1 MKQDLHLRLCG
12 GLLGSMAIALIAQA
26 PVSAAPT
33 QVTGVQVSKANNGV
47 NIVMATQKGDRPQV
61 IAINS
66 GNTYQAT
73 IINTQ
78 LRLPQGNSFRQD
90 NPAPGI
96 SSVQVTQVDA
106 NSIRVVVAGTNGV
119 PNGQLVPGQGQS
131 IVLSVAGQGGT
142 VQSNVQSNQAQIAQ
156 SAPPPPP
163 GLPLSQTQNIP
174 RPAPQI
180 RTSQAPGVLLP
191 NPEITVTGNDRAPLP
206 SEIQSQ
212 TNQAPPFQSR
222 AVPPPLG
229 DISVSNLAPAGA
241 SIELSSGERIPRLVL
256 RDAPVRDVLALL
268 ARAAGL
274 NIAFTG
280 GGAAPGQPGQAAPA
294 AAPGAP
300 GAAGADEGPKISLD
314 IENESVQDVFNYVLR
329 ISGLQANRVGRTIFV
344 GSNLPLDSRN
354 IIVRTLRLNQV
365 RSTDAANFLS
375 AQGAETQLPITR
387 VTIQTVGQGNTAR
400 DVEIR
405 EPDIKAIGAKDG
417 SGPLLLRGLSVL
429 ADSRL
434 NSITLVGDPRKV
446 DIAVAFLTQLDLRRR
461 QVAVN
466 VKVIDINLSGNNRSN
481 SSFSFGVNNNF
492 FINDNGAASLNFG
505 GLRPATASDVNSATN
520 RSTPPIIPNPVTGTP
535 IYDPSGR
542 LINVPLTAPGGGLF
556 VQPTAPI
563 TNNPTAVGV
572 TDYTPFTR
580 NLTTGALT
588 AVGSATFGLF
598 PLLQYPRRF
607 LSALQA
613 TITSNNAKILTDPT
627 LVVQEGETANVN
639 ITQEV
644 ITNITSISQSTAT
657 QTTRTVSAVKDKA
670 GLLLGV
676 SVDRI
681 DDNGFV
687 SLRVNPVIR
696 AITGQPQNLTT
707 DGNVNTIALL
717 AERSL
722 QSGLIRLRDGQTLIV
737 SGIIKDEER
746 VEARKIP
753 ILGDL
758 PIIGSLFRSTNKTN
772 ERAEV
777 IILLTPQI
785 LDDSDRSNF
794 GYQNNISPDA
804 RQLLQRS
811 QPTQPRQ

>member
-1 MKQDLHLRLCG
+1 MKQHLRLSG
-12 GLLGSMAIALIAQA
+12 GLLCSVAGVLIVQA

-33 QVTGVQVSKANNGV
+33 QVTGVQVSQANNGV
-47 NIVMATQKGDRPQV
+47 SIVLATEKGDRPQV
-61 IAINS
+61 FAINN

-73 IINTQ
+73 ITNTK
-78 LRLPQGNSFRQD
+78 LRLRQGNSFRQD

-96 SSVQVTQVDA
+96 SSVEITQVDA
-106 NSIRVVVAGTNGV
+106 NSIRVVVAGTTGV
-119 PNGQLVPGQGQS
+119 PNGQVVPGQGQS

-142 VQSNVQSNQAQIAQ
+142 VQSAQAAQPGLPALNQAN

-163 GLPLSQTQNIP
+163 GLPLSPTTS

-180 RTSQAPGVLLP
+180 RTSQTPGVLLA
-191 NPEITVTGNDRAPLP
+191 NPEVTVTRNDRAPLP

-212 TNQAPPFQSR
+212 NNQAPPFQPR
-222 AVPPPLG
+222 AVAPPLG
-229 DISVSNLAPAGA
+229 DIAVSNIAPAGA
-241 SIELSSGERIPRLVL
+241 NIELSSGERIPRLVL

-280 GGAAPGQPGQAAPA
+280 GGAPGQPGQAAPVV
-294 AAPGAP
+294 AP
-300 GAAGADEGPKISLD
+300 GAAGAADEGPKISLD

-344 GSNLPLDSRN
+344 GTNLPLDSRN

-387 VTIQTVGQGNTAR
+387 VTIQTVGQGNAAR

-417 SGPLLLRGLSVL
+417 NGPLLLRGLSVL

-446 DIAVAFLTQLDLRRR
+446 DIAVAFLSQLDLRRR

-466 VKVIDINLSGNNRSN
+466 VKVIDVNLLGNNRSS
-481 SSFSFGVNNNF
+481 SSFSFGINNNF
-492 FINDNGAASLNFG
+492 FVNDNGAASLNFG
-505 GLRPATASDVNSATN
+505 GIN
-520 RSTPPIIPNPVTGTP
+520 PPTGTDLGGINARP
-535 IYDPSGR
+535 IVQNPIGNATPFYDPRGN
-542 LINVPLTAPGGGLF
+542 LINVPLTGNGGGLF

-563 TNNPTAVGV
+563 TNDPTRVGIS
-572 TDYTPFTR
+572 DYTPF
-580 NLTTGALT
+580 NPTTPNSIGN
-588 AVGSATFGLF
+588 ATFALF
-598 PLLQYPRRF
+598 PFFQYPRRF

-613 TITSNNAKILTDPT
+613 TIETRNAKILTDPT

-639 ITQEV
+639 ITDEV
-644 ITNITSISQSTAT
+644 ITNITSQT
-657 QTTRTVSAVKDKA
+657 QTTGNTSTTTVTAVKDKG
-670 GLLLGV
+670 GLQLGV
-676 SVDRI
+676 AVDRV

-687 SLRVNPVIR
+687 SLRVNPIIR
-696 AITGQPQNLTT
+696 TPGTTQNLATGAST
-707 DGNVNTIALL
+707 NTITLL
-717 AERSL
+717 GERSL

-737 SGIIKDEER
+737 SGIIRDEER
-746 VEARKIP
+746 ILANKIP

-758 PIIGSLFRSTNKTN
+758 PIIGSLFRRTEKANQ
-772 ERAEV
+772 RAELIV
-777 IILLTPQI
+777 LLTPQI

-794 GYQNNISPDA
+794 GYQNSISPDA

-811 QPTQPRQ
+811 QPVQPRQ

>member
-1 MKQDLHLRLCG
+1 MKQHLRLSG
-12 GLLGSMAIALIAQA
+12 GLLCSVAGVVIAQA
-26 PVSAAPT
+26 PVLAVPT
-33 QVTGVQVSKANNGV
+33 QVTGVQVSQGNNGV
-47 NIVMATQKGDRPQV
+47 NIVLATEKGDRPQV
-61 IAINS
+61 FAINN

-96 SSVQVTQVDA
+96 SSVEISQVEA

-119 PNGQLVPGQGQS
+119 PNGQIVPGQGQS

-142 VQSNVQSNQAQIAQ
+142 AQ
-156 SAPPPPP
+156 SAPTVPPPPP
-163 GLPLSQTQNIP
+163 GLPLSQTAP
-174 RPAPQI
+174 PPAPQV
-180 RTSQAPGVLLP
+180 RTSQNPGVLLP
-191 NPEITVTGNDRAPLP
+191 NPEVTVTRNDRPPLP

-212 TNQAPPFQSR
+212 SNQAAPFQPR
-222 AVPPPLG
+222 AVAPPLG
-229 DISVSNLAPAGA
+229 DIAVSNIAPGAGN
-241 SIELSSGERIPRLVL
+241 IELSSGERIPRLVL

-280 GGAAPGQPGQAAPA
+280 GGAPAQPGQPAVPGQPGAI
-294 AAPGAP
+294 GS
-300 GAAGADEGPKISLD
+300 DEGPKISLD

-329 ISGLQANRVGRTIFV
+329 LSGLQANRQGRTIFV
-344 GSNLPLDSRN
+344 GTSLPIDSRN
-354 IIVRTLRLNQV
+354 IIIRTLRLNQV

-387 VTIQTVGQGNTAR
+387 VTIQSVGQGNAAR

-405 EPDIKAIGAKDG
+405 EPDIKAIGAREG
-417 SGPLLLRGLSVL
+417 TGPLLLRGLSVL

-446 DIAVAFLTQLDLRRR
+446 DMAVAFLTQLDLRRR

-466 VKVIDINLSGNNRSN
+466 VKVIDINLLGDNRTN
-481 SSFSFGVNNNF
+481 SSFSFGINNNF
-492 FINDNGAASLNFG
+492 FVNDNGAASLNFG
-505 GLRPATASDVNSATN
+505 GINPPSGTALEGINARPIV
-520 RSTPPIIPNPVTGTP
+520 PNPLGTP
-535 IYDPSGR
+535 DVFYDANGR
-542 LINVPLTAPGGGLF
+542 RIVPLTGQGRDTAAKGVFL
-556 VQPTAPI
+556 QPTAPI
-563 TNNPTAVGV
+563 TNDPTRVGI
-572 TDYTPFTR
+572 TDYEP
-580 NLTTGALT
+580 
-588 AVGSATFGLF
+588 GSATASGSAEFGLF
-598 PLLQYPRRF
+598 PLFQYPRRF

-613 TITSNNAKILTDPT
+613 TIQSQNAKILTDPT

-639 ITQEV
+639 ITDEV
-644 ITNITSISQSTAT
+644 ISNITSDT
-657 QTTRTVSAVKDKA
+657 QTTGNTSTTTVTAVKDRA
-670 GLLLGV
+670 GLQLGV
-676 SVDRI
+676 AIDRI

-687 SLRVNPVIR
+687 SLRVNPIIR
-696 AITGQPQNLTT
+696 TPGTPQNLSTGPNT
-707 DGNVNTIALL
+707 NTIRLL
-717 AERSL
+717 GERSL

-737 SGIIKDEER
+737 SGIIRDEER
-746 VEARKIP
+746 VTANKIP

-758 PIIGSLFRSTNKTN
+758 PIIGSLFRSTSKANQ
-772 ERAEV
+772 RAELIV
-777 IILLTPQI
+777 LLTPQI

-811 QPTQPRQ
+811 QPVQPRQ

>member
-1 MKQDLHLRLCG
+1 MKQHLRLSG
-12 GLLGSMAIALIAQA
+12 GLLCSVAGVLIAQA
-26 PVSAAPT
+26 PVLAVPT
-33 QVTGVQVSKANNGV
+33 QVTGVQISQGNNGV
-47 NIVMATQKGDRPQV
+47 NIVMATEKGDRPQV
-61 IAINS
+61 FAINN

-96 SSVQVTQVDA
+96 SSVEITQVEA

-119 PNGQLVPGQGQS
+119 PNGQIVPGQGQS

-142 VQSNVQSNQAQIAQ
+142 AQ
-156 SAPPPPP
+156 SAQTPPPPPP
-163 GLPLSQTQNIP
+163 GLPLSQT
-174 RPAPQI
+174 APPPTPQV
-180 RTSQAPGVLLP
+180 RTSQNPGVLLP
-191 NPEITVTGNDRAPLP
+191 NPEVTVTRNDRPPLP

-212 TNQAPPFQSR
+212 TNQAAPFLPR
-222 AVPPPLG
+222 AVAPPLG
-229 DISVSNLAPAGA
+229 DIAVSNIAPGVGN
-241 SIELSSGERIPRLVL
+241 IELSSGERIPRLVL

-280 GGAAPGQPGQAAPA
+280 GGAPAQPGQPAVPGQPGAS
-294 AAPGAP
+294 GS
-300 GAAGADEGPKISLD
+300 DEGPKISLD

-329 ISGLQANRVGRTIFV
+329 LSGLQANRQGRTIFV
-344 GSNLPLDSRN
+344 GTSLPIDSRN
-354 IIVRTLRLNQV
+354 IIIRTLRLNQV

-387 VTIQTVGQGNTAR
+387 VTIQSVGQGNAAR

-405 EPDIKAIGAKDG
+405 EPDIKAIGAREG
-417 SGPLLLRGLSVL
+417 TGPLLLRGLSVL

-446 DIAVAFLTQLDLRRR
+446 DMAVAFLTQLDLRRR

-466 VKVIDINLSGNNRSN
+466 VKVIDINLSGDNRTN
-481 SSFSFGVNNNF
+481 TSFSFG
-492 FINDNGAASLNFG
+492 INDSFFVNDGGAAIVNFG
-505 GLRPATASDVNSATN
+505 GINPPDTDAVTTGIAN
-520 RSTPPIIPNPVTGTP
+520 RPIIENRDIPQEFRDTP
-535 IYDPSGR
+535 FYDANGR
-542 LINVPLTAPGGGLF
+542 RIVPLTGQSLGPGLPPTKGVFL
-556 VQPTAPI
+556 QPTAPV
-563 TNNPTAVGV
+563 TNDPTRVGI
-572 TDYTPFTR
+572 TDYDP
-580 NLTTGALT
+580 
-588 AVGSATFGLF
+588 GSATTSGSALFGQF
-598 PLLQYPRRF
+598 PLFQYPRRF
-607 LSALQA
+607 LSNLQA
-613 TITSNNAKILTDPT
+613 SITSQNAKILTDPT

-639 ITQEV
+639 ITEEV
-644 ITNITSISQSTAT
+644 ITNIRSESQTTAG
-657 QTTRTVSAVKDKA
+657 QTTRTVTAEKGQA
-670 GLLLGV
+670 GLRLGV
-676 SVDRI
+676 AIDRI

-687 SLRVNPVIR
+687 SLRVNPIVS
-696 AITGQPQNLTT
+696 AIGPSRPLSTGAGENNSIT
-707 DGNVNTIALL
+707 LL

-722 QSGLIRLRDGQTLIV
+722 QSGLIRLRDGQTLIL
-737 SGIIKDEER
+737 SGIIRDQDR
-746 VEARKIP
+746 VTATKIP

-758 PIIGSLFRSTNKTN
+758 PIIGSLFRSTNKIN

-777 IILLTPQI
+777 IVLLTPQI

-811 QPTQPRQ
+811 QPVQPRQ

>member
-1 MKQDLHLRLCG
+1 MKQHLRLSG
-12 GLLGSMAIALIAQA
+12 GLLCSVAGVLIAQA
-26 PVSAAPT
+26 PVLAGPT
-33 QVTGVQVSKANNGV
+33 QVTGVQVSQGNNGV
-47 NIVMATQKGDRPQV
+47 NIVMATEKGDRPQV
-61 IAINS
+61 FAINN

-96 SSVQVTQVDA
+96 SSVEISQVEA

-119 PNGQLVPGQGQS
+119 PNGQIVPGQGQS

-142 VQSNVQSNQAQIAQ
+142 VQSAQT
-156 SAPPPPP
+156 APPPPP
-163 GLPLSQTQNIP
+163 GLPLSQTAP
-174 RPAPQI
+174 PPAPQV
-180 RTSQAPGVLLP
+180 RTSQNPGVLLP
-191 NPEITVTGNDRAPLP
+191 NPEVTVTRNDRPPLP

-212 TNQAPPFQSR
+212 TNQAAPFQPR
-222 AVPPPLG
+222 AVAPPLG
-229 DISVSNLAPAGA
+229 DIAVSNIAPGAGN
-241 SIELSSGERIPRLVL
+241 IELSSGERIPRLVL

-280 GGAAPGQPGQAAPA
+280 GGAPGQPGQPA
-294 AAPGAP
+294 VPGQPGAS
-300 GAAGADEGPKISLD
+300 GSDEGPKISLD

-329 ISGLQANRVGRTIFV
+329 LSGLQANRQGRTIFV
-344 GSNLPLDSRN
+344 GTSLPIDSRN
-354 IIVRTLRLNQV
+354 IIIRTLRLNQV

-387 VTIQTVGQGNTAR
+387 VTIQSVGQGNAAR

-405 EPDIKAIGAKDG
+405 EPDIKAIGARDG
-417 SGPLLLRGLSVL
+417 NGPLLLRGLSVL

-466 VKVIDINLSGNNRSN
+466 VKVIDINLLGDNRSS
-481 SSFSFGVNNNF
+481 SSFSFGINNNF
-492 FINDNGAASLNFG
+492 FVNDNGAASLNFG
-505 GLRPATASDVNSATN
+505 GSAPPARPFGNTGGINS
-520 RSTPPIIPNPVTGTP
+520 RPIVPNPLGTP
-535 IYDPSGR
+535 EVFYDANGR
-542 LINVPLTAPGGGLF
+542 RIVPFTGQGLEGPGKGVFL
-556 VQPTAPI
+556 QPTAPV
-563 TNNPTAVGV
+563 TNDPTRVGI
-572 TDYTPFTR
+572 TDYTP
-580 NLTTGALT
+580 
-588 AVGSATFGLF
+588 GSATTSGSADFGLF
-598 PLLQYPRRF
+598 PLFQYPRRF

-613 TITSNNAKILTDPT
+613 TIQSRNAKILTDPT

-639 ITQEV
+639 ITDEV
-644 ITNITSISQSTAT
+644 ITNITSQT
-657 QTTRTVSAVKDKA
+657 QTTGNTSNQTVTAVKDRA
-670 GLLLGV
+670 GLQLGV
-676 SVDRI
+676 AIDRV

-687 SLRVNPVIR
+687 SLRVNPIIR
-696 AITGQPQNLTT
+696 TPTGNPRQLSTGANTNEIT
-707 DGNVNTIALL
+707 LL
-717 AERSL
+717 GERSL

-737 SGIIKDEER
+737 SGIIRDEER
-746 VEARKIP
+746 VQANKIP

-758 PIIGSLFRSTNKTN
+758 PIIGSLFRSTSKTN
-772 ERAEV
+772 QRAELIV
-777 IILLTPQI
+777 LLTPQI

-804 RQLLQRS
+804 RQLLQRG
-811 QPTQPRQ
+811 QPVQPRQ

>member
-12 GLLGSMAIALIAQA
+12 GLGGSMAIALIAQA
-26 PVSAAPT
+26 PVLAAPT
-33 QVTGVQVSKANNGV
+33 QVTGVQVSQANNGV
-47 NIVMATQKGDRPQV
+47 NIVLATQKGDRPQV
-61 IAINS
+61 FAINN

-96 SSVQVTQVDA
+96 SSVQVSQVDA

-119 PNGQLVPGQGQS
+119 PNGQIVPGQGQS
-131 IVLSVAGQGGT
+131 IVLNVAGQGGT
-142 VQSNVQSNQAQIAQ
+142 AQSNVQSNQAQIAQ
-156 SAPPPPP
+156 AAPPPPP
-163 GLPLSQTQNIP
+163 GLPLSQPQNVP

-180 RTSQAPGVLLP
+180 RTSQTSGVMLP
-191 NPEITVTGNDRAPLP
+191 NPEVTVTRNDRAPLP

-229 DISVSNLAPAGA
+229 DISVSNIAPAAGN
-241 SIELSSGERIPRLVL
+241 IELSSGERIPRLVL

-280 GGAAPGQPGQAAPA
+280 GGAAPGQPGQPA
-294 AAPGAP
+294 AAPGV
-300 GAAGADEGPKISLD
+300 AGADEGPKISLD

-466 VKVIDINLSGNNRSN
+466 VKVIDINLSGDNRSS

-505 GLRPATASDVNSATN
+505 GLRPASASDVNSVNN
-520 RSTPPIIPNPVTGTP
+520 RSTPPIVNNPLGNQTP
-535 IYDPSGR
+535 FYDPSGR

-563 TNNPTAVGV
+563 TNNPTRVGV
-572 TDYTPFTR
+572 TDYTPFER
-580 NLTTGALT
+580 DLTTGALT
-588 AVGSATFGLF
+588 SVGSATFGLF

-639 ITQEV
+639 ITDEV
-644 ITNITSISQSTAT
+644 ITNITQQTQSTGNT
-657 QTTRTVSAVKDKA
+657 STTTTTAVKDKA
-670 GLLLGV
+670 GLQLGV
-676 SVDRI
+676 AIDRV

-687 SLRVNPVIR
+687 SLRVNPIIR
-696 AITGQPQNLTT
+696 TPGGSQDLSTGQ
-707 DGNVNTIALL
+707 NVNTIRLL
-717 AERSL
+717 GERSL

-737 SGIIKDEER
+737 SGIIRDEER
-746 VEARKIP
+746 ITANKIP

-758 PIIGSLFRSTNKTN
+758 PIIGSLFRSTNKAN
-772 ERAEV
+772 QRAELIV
-777 IILLTPQI
+777 LLTPQI

-794 GYQNNISPDA
+794 GYQNSISPDA
-804 RQLLQRS
+804 RQLLQRN
-811 QPTQPRQ
+811 QPVQPRQ

>member
-1 MKQDLHLRLCG
+1 VKQHLWLSA
-12 GLLGSMAIALIAQA
+12 GLWGSVAGVLLAQA
-26 PVSAAPT
+26 PVKAAPT
-33 QVTGVQVSKANNGV
+33 QVTGVQVSQANNGV
-47 NIVMATQKGDRPQV
+47 NIVLATEKGDRPQV
-61 IAINS
+61 FAINN

-96 SSVQVTQVDA
+96 SSVEISQVEA

-119 PNGQLVPGQGQS
+119 PNGQIVPGQGQS

-142 VQSNVQSNQAQIAQ
+142 AQ
-156 SAPPPPP
+156 SAQTVPPPPP
-163 GLPLSQTQNIP
+163 GLPLTQTAP
-174 RPAPQI
+174 PPAPQV
-180 RTSQAPGVLLP
+180 RTSQNPGVLLP
-191 NPEITVTGNDRAPLP
+191 NPEVTITRNDRPPLP

-212 TNQAPPFQSR
+212 SNQAPPFQSR

-229 DISVSNLAPAGA
+229 DISVSNIAPGAGN
-241 SIELSSGERIPRLVL
+241 IELSSGERIPRLVL

-280 GGAAPGQPGQAAPA
+280 GAAPAQPGQPAPPP
-294 AAPGAP
+294 APG
-300 GAAGADEGPKISLD
+300 GAGSDEGPKISLD

-329 ISGLQANRVGRTIFV
+329 LSGLQANRVGRTIFV
-344 GSNLPLDSRN
+344 GASLPIDSRN
-354 IIVRTLRLNQV
+354 IIIRTLRLNQV

-387 VTIQTVGQGNTAR
+387 VTIQTVGQGNAAR

-405 EPDIKAIGAKDG
+405 EPDIKAIGAREG
-417 SGPLLLRGLSVL
+417 TGPLLLRGLSVL
-429 ADSRL
+429 ADARL

-446 DIAVAFLTQLDLRRR
+446 DMAVAFLTQLDLRRR

-466 VKVIDINLSGNNRSN
+466 VKVIDINLSGSN
-481 SSFSFGVNNNF
+481 QSSSSFSFGINNNF
-492 FINDNGAASLNFG
+492 FVNDNGAAVLNFG
-505 GLRPATASDVNSATN
+505 GINPPGGLALGGPIARPV
-520 RSTPPIIPNPVTGTP
+520 IGNPLGTP
-535 IYDPSGR
+535 EVFYDPNAR
-542 LINVPLTAPGGGLF
+542 FIVPLTGPGRGVFLR
-556 VQPTAPI
+556 PTAPI
-563 TNNPTAVGV
+563 TNDPTRVGI
-572 TDYTPFTR
+572 TDYEPGQVSATGTTTP
-580 NLTTGALT
+580 
-588 AVGSATFGLF
+588 GSADFGLF
-598 PLLQYPRRF
+598 PLFQYPRRF

-613 TITSNNAKILTDPT
+613 TITSNNGKILTDPT

-639 ITQEV
+639 ITDEV
-644 ITNITSISQSTAT
+644 ITNITQQTQSTGNT
-657 QTTRTVSAVKDKA
+657 STTTTTAVKDRA
-670 GLLLGV
+670 GLQLGV
-676 SVDRI
+676 AIDRV

-687 SLRVNPVIR
+687 SLRVNPIIR
-696 AITGQPQNLTT
+696 TPGTIENLSTGQNI
-707 DGNVNTIALL
+707 NRISLL
-717 AERSL
+717 GERSL

-737 SGIIKDEER
+737 SGIIRDEER
-746 VEARKIP
+746 VIANKIP

-758 PIIGSLFRSTNKTN
+758 PIIGSLFRRTDKRNQ
-772 ERAEV
+772 RAELIV
-777 IILLTPQI
+777 LLTPQI

-811 QPTQPRQ
+811 QPVQPRQ

>member
-1 MKQDLHLRLCG
+1 MKQHLRLSG
-12 GLLGSMAIALIAQA
+12 GIFSSVAGIIIAQA

-33 QVTGVQVSKANNGV
+33 QVTGVQVSQANNGV
-47 NIVMATQKGDRPQV
+47 NIVLATEKGDRPQV
-61 IAINS
+61 FAINS

-73 IINTQ
+73 ITNTK
-78 LRLPQGNSFRQD
+78 LRLSQGNSFRQD

-96 SSVQVTQVDA
+96 SSVEITQIEA

-119 PNGQLVPGQGQS
+119 PNGQVMPGQGQN

-142 VQSNVQSNQAQIAQ
+142 VQSTQAAAPALPALNQTQAL
-156 SAPPPPP
+156 PPPPP
-163 GLPLSQTQNIP
+163 GLPLNQTAP

-180 RTSQAPGVLLP
+180 RTSQNERVLLP
-191 NPEITVTGNDRAPLP
+191 NPEVTVTRDDRPPLP

-212 TNQAPPFQSR
+212 TNQAAPFLPR
-222 AVPPPLG
+222 AVAPPLG
-229 DISVSNLAPAGA
+229 DISVSNIAPGVGN
-241 SIELSSGERIPRLVL
+241 IELSSGERIPRLVL

-280 GGAAPGQPGQAAPA
+280 GGAAGPGQPA
-294 AAPGAP
+294 AAPGA
-300 GAAGADEGPKISLD
+300 AGGSDEGPKISLD

-387 VTIQTVGQGNTAR
+387 VTIQTVGQGNAAR

-405 EPDIKAIGAKDG
+405 EPDIKAIGARDG
-417 SGPLLLRGLSVL
+417 NGPLLLRGLSVL
-429 ADSRL
+429 ADARL

-466 VKVIDINLSGNNRSN
+466 VKVIDVNLLGNNQSS
-481 SSFSFGVNNNF
+481 SSFSFGINNNF
-492 FINDNGAASLNFG
+492 FVNDGGVASLNFG
-505 GLRPATASDVNSATN
+505 GLRPPGETDLTGINGRPIVDN
-520 RSTPPIIPNPVTGTP
+520 RDIPTENRTPF
-535 IYDPSGR
+535 YDPRGN
-542 LINVPLTAPGGGLF
+542 LINVPLTGLGGGLF

-563 TNNPTAVGV
+563 TNDPARVGIS
-572 TDYTPFTR
+572 DYTAFDP
-580 NLTTGALT
+580 TTVNSA
-588 AVGSATFGLF
+588 GSATFALF
-598 PLLQYPRRF
+598 PLFQYPRRF
-607 LSALQA
+607 LSALRA
-613 TITSNNAKILTDPT
+613 TIQSQNAKILTDPT

-639 ITQEV
+639 ITDEV
-644 ITNITSISQSTAT
+644 LSNVTSQT
-657 QTTRTVSAVKDKA
+657 QTTGNTSTTTVTAVKDRA
-670 GLLLGV
+670 GLQLGV
-676 SVDRI
+676 AIDRI

-696 AITGQPQNLTT
+696 TPGVEQALSTGA
-707 DGNVNTIALL
+707 NTNIIRLL
-717 AERSL
+717 GERSL

-737 SGIIKDEER
+737 SGIIRDEER
-746 VEARKIP
+746 VTANKIP

-758 PIIGSLFRSTNKTN
+758 PIIGSLFRSTTKANQ
-772 ERAEV
+772 RAELIV
-777 IILLTPQI
+777 LLTPQI

-811 QPTQPRQ
+811 QPVQPR

>member
-1 MKQDLHLRLCG
+1 MKQHLRFSG
-12 GLLGSMAIALIAQA
+12 GLLSSIAGVMLAQA

-33 QVTGVQVSKANNGV
+33 KVTGVQVSQSNNGV
-47 NIVMATQKGDRPQV
+47 NIVLATEKGDRPQV
-61 IAINS
+61 FAINS

-73 IINTQ
+73 ITNTQ
-78 LRLPQGNSFRQD
+78 LRLRQGNSFRQD

-96 SSVQVTQVDA
+96 SSVEISQVEA
-106 NSIRVVVAGTNGV
+106 NSIRVVVAGTNGI
-119 PNGQLVPGQGQS
+119 PSGQVVPGQGQS
-131 IVLSVAGQGGT
+131 IVLSIAGQGGT
-142 VQSNVQSNQAQIAQ
+142 AQSTPATQAALPSLNQAQNV
-156 SAPPPPP
+156 PPPPP
-163 GLPLSQTQNIP
+163 GQPLSPTTS
-174 RPAPQI
+174 RPAPV
-180 RTSQAPGVLLP
+180 RTSQTPGVMLQ
-191 NPEITVTGNDRAPLP
+191 NPEVTVTRNDRPPLP

-212 TNQAPPFQSR
+212 SNQAPPFQPR
-222 AVPPPLG
+222 AVAPPLG
-229 DISVSNLAPAGA
+229 DIAVSNIAPAGA
-241 SIELSSGERIPRLVL
+241 NIELSSGERIPRLVL

-280 GGAAPGQPGQAAPA
+280 GGAPGQPGQAAPA
-294 AAPGAP
+294 APGAP
-300 GAAGADEGPKISLD
+300 GGTDEGPKISLD

-344 GSNLPLDSRN
+344 GSTLPLDSRN

-387 VTIQTVGQGNTAR
+387 VTIQTVGQGNAAR

-405 EPDIKAIGAKDG
+405 EPDIKAIGARDG
-417 SGPLLLRGLSVL
+417 NGPLLLRGLSVL
-429 ADSRL
+429 ADARL

-466 VKVIDINLSGNNRSN
+466 VKVIDVNLLGNNRNS
-481 SSFSFGVNNNF
+481 SSFSFGINNNF
-492 FINDNGAASLNFG
+492 FVNDNGVASLNFG
-505 GLRPATASDVNSATN
+505 GINPPGGTALGGINARPIVQN
-520 RSTPPIIPNPVTGTP
+520 PIGTVEP
-535 IYDPSGR
+535 FYDPRGN
-542 LINVPLTAPGGGLF
+542 LINVPLTGAPVRDQNGNLIPGSSGGLF

-563 TNNPTAVGV
+563 TSDPSRVGISTYDPGSATAG
-572 TDYTPFTR
+572 
-580 NLTTGALT
+580 
-588 AVGSATFGLF
+588 GSATFALF
-598 PLLQYPRRF
+598 PLFQYPRRF

-613 TITSNNAKILTDPT
+613 TIETRNAKILTDPT

-639 ITQEV
+639 ITDEV
-644 ITNITSISQSTAT
+644 LSNVTSQT
-657 QTTRTVSAVKDKA
+657 QTTGNTSTTTVTAVKDRA
-670 GLLLGV
+670 GLQLGV
-676 SVDRI
+676 AIDRV

-687 SLRVNPVIR
+687 SLRVNPIIR
-696 AITGQPQNLTT
+696 TPGLEQSLSTGA
-707 DGNVNTIALL
+707 NVNIIRLL
-717 AERSL
+717 GERSL

-737 SGIIKDEER
+737 SGIIRDEER
-746 VEARKIP
+746 VTANKIP

-758 PIIGSLFRSTNKTN
+758 PIIGSLFRSTNKDN
-772 ERAEV
+772 VRAELIV
-777 IILLTPQI
+777 LLTPQI

-811 QPTQPRQ
+811 QPVQPRQ

>member
-1 MKQDLHLRLCG
+1 L
-12 GLLGSMAIALIAQA
+12 SSAAIVLIAQA
-26 PVSAAPT
+26 PVWAAPT
-33 QVTGVQVSKANNGV
+33 QVTGVQVSQAKDGV
-47 NIVMATQKGDRPQV
+47 NIVLATEKGDRPQV
-61 IAINS
+61 IAINT

-73 IINTQ
+73 IINTN
-78 LRLPQGNSFRQD
+78 LRLPQGNSFQKD

-96 SSVQVTQVDA
+96 ASVKVSQVDA
-106 NSIRVVVAGTNGV
+106 NSIRVVVTGTNGV
-119 PNGQLVPGQGQS
+119 PNGQVMPTQGQS

-142 VQSNVQSNQAQIAQ
+142 VQSTQAAQPASPSLNQAA

-163 GLPLSQTQNIP
+163 GLPLSQTAP
-174 RPAPQI
+174 RPDPQI
-180 RTSQAPGVLLP
+180 RTSQNPGVLLP
-191 NPEITVTGNDRAPLP
+191 NPEVTVTRNDRPPLP

-212 TNQAPPFQSR
+212 NNQAPPFQPR

-229 DISVSNLAPAGA
+229 DISVSNIAPAGA

-280 GGAAPGQPGQAAPA
+280 GGVPGQPGQAAPA
-294 AAPGAP
+294 AAPGAT
-300 GAAGADEGPKISLD
+300 GGSDEGPKISLD

-344 GSNLPLDSRN
+344 GANLPLDSRN

-405 EPDIKAIGAKDG
+405 EPDIKAIGARDG
-417 SGPLLLRGLSVL
+417 NGPLLLRGLSVL

-466 VKVIDINLSGNNRSN
+466 VKVIDINLSGNNTSS
-481 SSFSFGVNNNF
+481 SSFSFGINNNF
-492 FINDNGAASLNFG
+492 FVNDNGAASLNFG
-505 GLRPATASDVNSATN
+505 GLRPASASDLNNANN
-520 RSTPPIIPNPVTGTP
+520 RSTPPIVNNPLATQTP
-535 IYDPSGR
+535 FSDPRGN

-572 TDYTPFTR
+572 RDYTPFTR
-580 NLTTGALT
+580 DLTTGALS
-588 AVGSATFGLF
+588 ALGDATFSLF

-644 ITNITSISQSTAT
+644 ITNITSTSQSTAT

-670 GLLLGV
+670 GLQLAV
-676 SVDRI
+676 AVERI

-687 SLRVNPVIR
+687 SMRVNPTIR
-696 AITGQPQNLTT
+696 AITGQPQNLST
-707 DGNVNTIALL
+707 DGNTNTIALL

-777 IILLTPQI
+777 IVLLTPQI

-794 GYQNNISPDA
+794 GYQNSISPDA

-811 QPTQPRQ
+811 QPVQPRQ

>member
-1 MKQDLHLRLCG
+1 MKQHLRLSG
-12 GLLGSMAIALIAQA
+12 GLLSSVAGVLIAQA

-33 QVTGVQVSKANNGV
+33 QVTGVQVSQANNGV
-47 NIVMATQKGDRPQV
+47 NIVLATEKGDRPQV
-61 IAINS
+61 FAINS

-73 IINTQ
+73 ITNTK

-96 SSVQVTQVDA
+96 SSVEITQVEA

-119 PNGQLVPGQGQS
+119 PNGQVMPGQGQR

-142 VQSNVQSNQAQIAQ
+142 AQ
-156 SAPPPPP
+156 STQAAQPALPALNQTQALPPPPP
-163 GLPLSQTQNIP
+163 GLPLSQTAP

-180 RTSQAPGVLLP
+180 RTSQNPDVMLP
-191 NPEITVTGNDRAPLP
+191 NPEITVTRNDRPPLP

-212 TNQAPPFQSR
+212 TNQAPPFQPR
-222 AVPPPLG
+222 AVAPPLG
-229 DISVSNLAPAGA
+229 DIAVSNIAPGTGN
-241 SIELSSGERIPRLVL
+241 IELSSGERIPRLVL

-280 GGAAPGQPGQAAPA
+280 GGAPQPGQPAVPGQPG
-294 AAPGAP
+294 
-300 GAAGADEGPKISLD
+300 AGADEGPKISLD

-329 ISGLQANRVGRTIFV
+329 ISGLQANRQGRTIFV
-344 GSNLPLDSRN
+344 GTSLPLDSRN

-387 VTIQTVGQGNTAR
+387 VTIQTVGQGNAAR

-417 SGPLLLRGLSVL
+417 NGPLLLRGLSVL
-429 ADSRL
+429 ADARL

-466 VKVIDINLSGNNRSN
+466 VKVIDVNLSGANETN
-481 SSFSFGVNNNF
+481 SSFSFGINNNF
-492 FINDNGAASLNFG
+492 FVNDGGVASLNFG
-505 GLRPATASDVNSATN
+505 GLRPATEGDVNSANN
-520 RSTPPIIPNPVTGTP
+520 RSSPPIVTNPIGATTP
-535 IYDPSGR
+535 IYDRSGN
-542 LINVPLTAPGGGLF
+542 LINVPLTGTPSYDRNGNLINVPNSGGVFL
-556 VQPTAPI
+556 QPRAT
-563 TNNPTAVGV
+563 TNDPARVGV
-572 TDYTPFTR
+572 DTYEP
-580 NLTTGALT
+580 GT
-588 AVGSATFGLF
+588 ATAGGSATFALF

-607 LSALQA
+607 LSALRA
-613 TITSNNAKILTDPT
+613 TIETRNGKILTDPT

-639 ITQEV
+639 ITDEV
-644 ITNITSISQSTAT
+644 ISNITQQTQSTGNT
-657 QTTRTVSAVKDKA
+657 STTTTTAVKDKA
-670 GLLLGV
+670 GLQLGV
-676 SVDRI
+676 AIDRV

-687 SLRVNPVIR
+687 SLRVNPIIR
-696 AITGQPQNLTT
+696 TPGNTVDLSTG
-707 DGNVNTIALL
+707 GNVNRISLL
-717 AERSL
+717 GERSL
-722 QSGLIRLRDGQTLIV
+722 QSGLIRLRDGQTLIL
-737 SGIIKDEER
+737 SGIIRDEER
-746 VEARKIP
+746 IQANKIP

-758 PIIGSLFRSTNKTN
+758 PIIGSLFRSSTKTN
-772 ERAEV
+772 QRAELIV
-777 IILLTPQI
+777 LLTPQI

-811 QPTQPRQ
+811 QPVQPRQ

>member
-1 MKQDLHLRLCG
+1 MKQHLRLSA
-12 GLLGSMAIALIAQA
+12 GLWGSAAGILLAQA
-26 PVSAAPT
+26 PVKAAPT

-47 NIVMATQKGDRPQV
+47 NIVLATEKGDRPQV
-61 IAINS
+61 FAINN

-96 SSVQVTQVDA
+96 SSVEISQVEA

-119 PNGQLVPGQGQS
+119 PNGQIVPGQSQS
-131 IVLSVAGQGGT
+131 IVLSVAGVGGT
-142 VQSNVQSNQAQIAQ
+142 AQ
-156 SAPPPPP
+156 SAQTVPPPPP
-163 GLPLSQTQNIP
+163 GLPLSQTAP
-174 RPAPQI
+174 RPAPQL
-180 RTSQAPGVLLP
+180 RTSQNPGVLLP
-191 NPEITVTGNDRAPLP
+191 NPEVTITRNDRPPLP

-212 TNQAPPFQSR
+212 LNQAAPFQPR
-222 AVPPPLG
+222 AVAPPLG
-229 DISVSNLAPAGA
+229 DIAVSNIAPGVGN
-241 SIELSSGERIPRLVL
+241 IELSSGERIPRLVL

-280 GGAAPGQPGQAAPA
+280 GAAPAGPGQPAP
-294 AAPGAP
+294 PTPP
-300 GAAGADEGPKISLD
+300 GAAGSDEGPKISLD

-344 GSNLPLDSRN
+344 GASLPIDSRN
-354 IIVRTLRLNQV
+354 IIIRTLRLNQV

-387 VTIQTVGQGNTAR
+387 VTIQTVGQGNAAR

-405 EPDIKAIGAKDG
+405 EPDIKAIGAREG
-417 SGPLLLRGLSVL
+417 TGPLLLRGLSVL
-429 ADSRL
+429 ADARL

-446 DIAVAFLTQLDLRRR
+446 DMAVAFLTQLDLRRR

-466 VKVIDINLSGNNRSN
+466 VKVIDINLLGTNETN
-481 SSFSFGVNNNF
+481 SSFSFGINNNF
-492 FINDNGAASLNFG
+492 FINDGGVASLNFG
-505 GLRPATASDVNSATN
+505 GLNPAPIPTAPTIFGRPIVQNPLATQEPFFN
-520 RSTPPIIPNPVTGTP
+520 PN
-535 IYDPSGR
+535 GR
-542 LINVPLTAPGGGLF
+542 LLNIPLTAPGGGLF

-563 TNNPTAVGV
+563 TEDPTRVGV
-572 TDYTPFTR
+572 SNYETFETDF
-580 NLTTGALT
+580 TTGALT
-588 AVGSATFGLF
+588 SLGEATFSQF
-598 PLLQYPRRF
+598 PLFQYPRRF
-607 LSALQA
+607 LSALRA
-613 TITSNNAKILTDPT
+613 SIVSNNGKILTDPT

-639 ITQEV
+639 ITDEV
-644 ITNITSISQSTAT
+644 ISNITQQTQSTGN
-657 QTTRTVSAVKDKA
+657 TTTTTTTAVKDRA
-670 GLLLGV
+670 GLQLGV
-676 SVDRI
+676 AIDRV

-687 SLRVNPVIR
+687 SLRVNPIIR
-696 AITGQPQNLTT
+696 TPGLTQDLSTGGSINR
-707 DGNVNTIALL
+707 IALL
-717 AERSL
+717 GERSL

-737 SGIIKDEER
+737 SGIIRDEER
-746 VEARKIP
+746 VRASKIP

-758 PIIGSLFRSTNKTN
+758 PIIGSLFRSSTKTN
-772 ERAEV
+772 QRAELV
-777 IILLTPQI
+777 VLLTPQI

-811 QPTQPRQ
+811 QPIQPRQ

>member
-1 MKQDLHLRLCG
+1 VKQHLWLSA
-12 GLLGSMAIALIAQA
+12 GLWGSVAGVLLAQA
-26 PVSAAPT
+26 PVKAAPT
-33 QVTGVQVSKANNGV
+33 QVTGVQVSQANNGV
-47 NIVMATQKGDRPQV
+47 NIVLATEKGDRPQV
-61 IAINS
+61 FAINN

-96 SSVQVTQVDA
+96 SSVEISQVEA

-119 PNGQLVPGQGQS
+119 PNGQIVPGQGQS
-131 IVLSVAGQGGT
+131 IVLSVAGVGGT
-142 VQSNVQSNQAQIAQ
+142 AQ
-156 SAPPPPP
+156 SAQTAPPPPP
-163 GLPLSQTQNIP
+163 GLPLTQTAP
-174 RPAPQI
+174 RPAPQV
-180 RTSQAPGVLLP
+180 RTSQNPGVLLP
-191 NPEITVTGNDRAPLP
+191 NPEVTITRDDRPPLP

-229 DISVSNLAPAGA
+229 DISVSNIAPGAGN
-241 SIELSSGERIPRLVL
+241 IELSSGERIPRLVL

-280 GGAAPGQPGQAAPA
+280 GAAPAQPGQPAPPP
-294 AAPGAP
+294 APG
-300 GAAGADEGPKISLD
+300 GAGSDEGPKISLD

-329 ISGLQANRVGRTIFV
+329 LSGLQANRVGRTIFV
-344 GSNLPLDSRN
+344 GTSLPIDSRN
-354 IIVRTLRLNQV
+354 IIIRTLRLNQV

-387 VTIQTVGQGNTAR
+387 VTIQTVGQGNAAR

-405 EPDIKAIGAKDG
+405 EPDIKAIGAREG
-417 SGPLLLRGLSVL
+417 TGPLLLRGLSVL
-429 ADSRL
+429 ADARL

-446 DIAVAFLTQLDLRRR
+446 DMAVAFLTQLDLRRR

-466 VKVIDINLSGNNRSN
+466 VKVIDINLSGENNTN
-481 SSFSFGVNNNF
+481 SSFSFGINNNF
-492 FINDNGAASLNFG
+492 FVNDNGAASLNFG
-505 GLRPATASDVNSATN
+505 GL
-520 RSTPPIIPNPVTGTP
+520 NP
-535 IYDPSGR
+535 
-542 LINVPLTAPGGGLF
+542 APGLGGTIARPIVGNPLGGLDVF
-556 VQPTAPI
+556 YDANGRRIVPFTGQGIEGAGKGVFLEPIAPI
-563 TNNPTAVGV
+563 TNDPRRVGI
-572 TDYTPFTR
+572 TDYEP
-580 NLTTGALT
+580 
-588 AVGSATFGLF
+588 GSATASGRADFGLF
-598 PLLQYPRRF
+598 PLFQYPRRF
-607 LSALQA
+607 LSTLRASIL
-613 TITSNNAKILTDPT
+613 SENAKILTDPT

-644 ITNITSISQSTAT
+644 ITNITSQT
-657 QTTRTVSAVKDKA
+657 QTTGNTSNTTVTAVKDRA
-670 GLLLGV
+670 GLQLGV
-676 SVDRI
+676 AIDRV

-687 SLRVNPVIR
+687 SLRVNPIIR
-696 AITGQPQNLTT
+696 GVGVTQDLITTGENENEITLLT
-707 DGNVNTIALL
+707 
-717 AERSL
+717 ERSL
-722 QSGLIRLRDGQTLIV
+722 QSGLIRLRDGQTLII
-737 SGIIKDEER
+737 SGIISDNER
-746 VEARKIP
+746 VTASKIP

-758 PIIGSLFRSTNKTN
+758 PIIGSLFRSTNKIN

-777 IILLTPQI
+777 IVLLTPQI

-811 QPTQPRQ
+811 QPVQPRQ

>member
-1 MKQDLHLRLCG
+1 MKQHLRLSG
-12 GLLGSMAIALIAQA
+12 GLLCSVAGVLIAQA
-26 PVSAAPT
+26 PVLAVPT
-33 QVTGVQVSKANNGV
+33 QVTGVQVSQGNNGV
-47 NIVMATQKGDRPQV
+47 NIVMATEKGDRPQV
-61 IAINS
+61 FAINN

-96 SSVQVTQVDA
+96 SSVEISQVEA

-119 PNGQLVPGQGQS
+119 PNGQIVPGQGQS
-131 IVLSVAGQGGT
+131 IVLSVSGQGGT
-142 VQSNVQSNQAQIAQ
+142 VQSAQTP
-156 SAPPPPP
+156 PPPPP
-163 GLPLSQTQNIP
+163 GLPLSQTP
-174 RPAPQI
+174 PPPAPQV
-180 RTSQAPGVLLP
+180 RTSQNPGVLLP
-191 NPEITVTGNDRAPLP
+191 NPEVTVTRNDRPPLP

-212 TNQAPPFQSR
+212 TNQAAPFQPR
-222 AVPPPLG
+222 AVAPPLG
-229 DISVSNLAPAGA
+229 DIAVSNIAPGAGN
-241 SIELSSGERIPRLVL
+241 IELSSGERIPRLVL

-280 GGAAPGQPGQAAPA
+280 GGAPAQPGQPAVPGQPGAS
-294 AAPGAP
+294 GS
-300 GAAGADEGPKISLD
+300 DEGPKISLD

-329 ISGLQANRVGRTIFV
+329 LSGLQANRQGRTIFV
-344 GSNLPLDSRN
+344 GTSLPIDSRN
-354 IIVRTLRLNQV
+354 IIIRTLRLNQV

-387 VTIQTVGQGNTAR
+387 VTIQSVGQGNAAR

-405 EPDIKAIGAKDG
+405 EPDIKAIGARDG
-417 SGPLLLRGLSVL
+417 NGPLLLRGLSVL

-466 VKVIDINLSGNNRSN
+466 VKVIDINLAGNNNTS
-481 SSFSFGVNNNF
+481 SSFSFGINNNF
-492 FINDNGAASLNFG
+492 FVNDNGAASLNFG
-505 GLRPATASDVNSATN
+505 GINPPSGTALGGINARPIVN
-520 RSTPPIIPNPVTGTP
+520 NPLGTP
-535 IYDPSGR
+535 DVFYDANGR
-542 LINVPLTAPGGGLF
+542 RIVPFTGQGLEGPAKGVF
-556 VQPTAPI
+556 LEPTAPI
-563 TNNPTAVGV
+563 TNDPTRVGI
-572 TDYTPFTR
+572 TDYTP
-580 NLTTGALT
+580 
-588 AVGSATFGLF
+588 GSATTSGSAEFGLF
-598 PLLQYPRRF
+598 PLFQYPRRF

-613 TITSNNAKILTDPT
+613 TIQSQNAKILTDPT

-639 ITQEV
+639 ITDEV
-644 ITNITSISQSTAT
+644 ISNITSDT
-657 QTTRTVSAVKDKA
+657 QTTGNTSTTTVTAVKDRA
-670 GLLLGV
+670 GLQLGV
-676 SVDRI
+676 AIDRV

-687 SLRVNPVIR
+687 SLRVNPIIR
-696 AITGQPQNLTT
+696 TPGTPQNLSTGPNT
-707 DGNVNTIALL
+707 NTIRLL
-717 AERSL
+717 GERSL

-737 SGIIKDEER
+737 SGIIRDEER
-746 VEARKIP
+746 ITANKIP

-758 PIIGSLFRSTNKTN
+758 PIIGSLFRSTNKAN
-772 ERAEV
+772 QRAELIV
-777 IILLTPQI
+777 LLTPQI

-811 QPTQPRQ
+811 QPVQPRQ

>member
-1 MKQDLHLRLCG
+1 MKQHLRLSG
-12 GLLGSMAIALIAQA
+12 GIFSSVAGIIIAQA

-33 QVTGVQVSKANNGV
+33 QVTGVQVSQANNGV
-47 NIVMATQKGDRPQV
+47 NIVLATEKGDRPQV
-61 IAINS
+61 FAIYS

-73 IINTQ
+73 ITNTK

-96 SSVQVTQVDA
+96 SSVEITQVDA

-119 PNGQLVPGQGQS
+119 PNGQVMPGQGQN

-142 VQSNVQSNQAQIAQ
+142 VQSTQAAAPALPALNQTQAL
-156 SAPPPPP
+156 PPPPP
-163 GLPLSQTQNIP
+163 GLPLNQTAP
-174 RPAPQI
+174 RPEPQI
-180 RTSQAPGVLLP
+180 RTSQNEGVLLP
-191 NPEITVTGNDRAPLP
+191 NPEVTVTRNDRPPLP

-212 TNQAPPFQSR
+212 TNQAAPFLSR

-229 DISVSNLAPAGA
+229 DISVSNIAPGVGN
-241 SIELSSGERIPRLVL
+241 IELSSVERIPRLVL

-280 GGAAPGQPGQAAPA
+280 GGAPGQPGQPA
-294 AAPGAP
+294 AAPGA
-300 GAAGADEGPKISLD
+300 AGGSDEGPKISLD

-344 GSNLPLDSRN
+344 GANLPLDSRN

-387 VTIQTVGQGNTAR
+387 VTIQTVGQGNSAR

-417 SGPLLLRGLSVL
+417 NGPLLLRGLSVL
-429 ADSRL
+429 ADARL

-466 VKVIDINLSGNNRSN
+466 VKVIDINLSGNNQSS
-481 SSFSFGVNNNF
+481 SSFSFGINNNF
-492 FINDNGAASLNFG
+492 FVNDGGAASLNFG
-505 GLRPATASDVNSATN
+505 GINPPNTDAARTGIASRPIVGN
-520 RSTPPIIPNPVTGTP
+520 RDIPIENRAPF
-535 IYDPSGR
+535 YDPRGN
-542 LINVPLTAPGGGLF
+542 LINVPLTGLGGGLF

-563 TNNPTAVGV
+563 TNNPAAVGIS
-572 TDYTPFTR
+572 DYTPFDPATV
-580 NLTTGALT
+580 NSA
-588 AVGSATFGLF
+588 GSAVFNLF
-598 PLLQYPRRF
+598 PLFQYPRRF

-613 TITSNNAKILTDPT
+613 NILTNNAKILTDPT

-644 ITNITSISQSTAT
+644 ISNITSTSQSTAN
-657 QTTRTVSAVKDKA
+657 QTTRTVTAVKDRA
-670 GLLLGV
+670 GLQLGV
-676 SVDRI
+676 SVDRV

-687 SLRVNPVIR
+687 SLRVNPIIR
-696 AITGQPQNLTT
+696 AVGPVQNLTT
-707 DGNVNTIALL
+707 DGNTNQIRLL

-737 SGIIKDEER
+737 SGIISDQEQI
-746 VEARKIP
+746 EASKIP

-758 PIIGSLFRSTNKTN
+758 PIIGSLFRRTTKSNQ
-772 ERAEV
+772 RAEV
-777 IILLTPQI
+777 IVLLTPQI

-811 QPTQPRQ
+811 QPAQPR